1 MHGRAQKLA
10 SLPLLEARMMLSRV
24 IARSPEMPAR
34 PQPPAATQ
42 TPPLSSPAFLRVRS
56 VMSWTGL
63 PRSTLYALIK
73 KDSFPRPV
81 KLGKRIVGWRLEDLE
96 LWRADRH

>member
-1 MHGRAQKLA
+1 MSAHRH
-10 SLPLLEARMMLSRV
+10 PD
-24 IARSPEMPAR
+24 
-34 PQPPAATQ
+34 AATQ
-42 TPPLSSPAFLRVRS
+42 APPLPTPAFLRVRS

-96 LWRADRH
+96 LWRANRH